1 MPYGHIFG
9 GSPVGTW
16 MFPRLRL
23 GKLVGTWIW
32 LSVSLLPAQDIVEG
46 GSPLYQTA
54 VHEALEGL
62 RGRDK
67 AASPVATPAPCATC
81 GKVHAAPAQGTNAV
95 AAAVAPAPAPI
106 AAAGTPC
113 AVCGQVHAAPQ
124 PRVTPRLGLDLA
136 AGVPPAENTQS
147 SDDLYYCERCKTH
160 HRRKAAVPQ

>member
-1 MPYGHIFG
+1 M
-9 GSPVGTW
+9 
-16 MFPRLRL
+16 LDL
-23 GKLVGTWIW
+23 
-32 LSVSLLPAQDIVEG
+32 LSVSLLPVQDIVEG

-67 AASPVATPAPCATC
+67 AASKAATPAPCPNC
-81 GKVHAAPAQGTNAV
+81 GKVHTAPAQGTNAV

-124 PRVTPRLGLDLA
+124 PRVTPRLGLDLVS
-136 AGVPPAENTQS
+136 GVPPAENTQA
-147 SDDLYYCERCKTH
+147 SDDLYYRERCKTH
-160 HRRKAAVPQ
+160 H